1 MKSAKK
7 VTLFSLILL
16 FTFSVGFVTRPLDD
30 YFEISKNLDIFGKLY
45 AELNANYVDETNPTD
60 LMRTGI
66 DAMLKKLDPYTN
78 FISAGE
84 IEDYRVLSTG
94 QYSSI
99 GAKIGKRQD
108 RTLLLELYQNGPAA
122 KAGLRVGDQL
132 IRIDEEEIQQSPL
145 SEVENLLRGENGA
158 NVKVTVLRDGS
169 EAPLVIEVKR
179 DELENAGKDVPYF
192 RMVNEEIGYI
202 QLVGFNQTAGK
213 EVADAAKKLKE
224 ENPDLSGYILD
235 LRGNPGGLLTE
246 AVNVSNV
253 FIPKDEKI
261 VEMRGRTPDSK
272 NTFRTRTKPIDIELP
287 VAVLINSMSASA
299 SEIVSGSIQDLDRG
313 VVVGQRSYGKGL
325 VQNVRP
331 LSYNTQLKITIA
343 KYYTPSGRCIQAIDY
358 SSRNDDGSV
367 GRIADSLKNA
377 FKTRNGRT
385 VYDGGGVEPD
395 ILVAKPDY
403 QAVTQALIDQGV
415 LFDFVT
421 QYAASHDSLEGPRSF
436 IVDDALYN
444 EFVTYVKSRDF
455 GFETGTEKQ
464 MEALEAVMANEQY
477 KDDLSKQYGELVAQ
491 LEAQKGQDVV
501 KHRKEIATLIKKELV
516 GRYYFEEGI
525 LEASFDDDPDIIA
538 ALEILGDSERYNKVL
553 GN

>member
-1 MKSAKK
+1 MKFAKK
-7 VTLFSLILL
+7 ISLFSLILL

-122 KAGLRVGDQL
+122 QAGLRVGDQL

-213 EVADAAKKLKE
+213 EVADAAKQLKE
-224 ENPDLSGYILD
+224 ENPSLSGYILD

-272 NTFRTRTKPIDIELP
+272 NTFRTRTKPIDTELP

-358 SSRNDDGSV
+358 SSRNNDGSV

-395 ILVAKPDY
+395 IPVAKPDY
-403 QAVTQALIDQGV
+403 QAVTQALVDQGI

-421 QYAASHDSLEGPRSF
+421 QYASSHDTLTSPRSF
-436 IVDDALYN
+436 EVDDALYD

-464 MEALEAVMANEQY
+464 LEALEAVMATEQY

-516 GRYYFEEGI
+516 GRYFFEEGI

-538 ALEILGDSERYNKVL
+538 ALEILADSDRYDKVL
-553 GN
+553 GK

>member
-7 VTLFSLILL
+7 ITLFSLILL
-16 FTFSVGFVTRPLDD
+16 FIFSVGFVTRPLDD

-192 RMVNEEIGYI
+192 RMVNDEIGYI

-224 ENPDLSGYILD
+224 ENPALSGYILD

-272 NTFRTRTKPIDIELP
+272 NTFRTRTKPIDTELP

-421 QYAASHDSLEGPRSF
+421 QYAASHDTLEAPRSF
-436 IVDDALYN
+436 IVDDALYT
-444 EFVTYVKSRDF
+444 EFVSYVNSRDF

-464 MEALEAVMANEQY
+464 LEALEKVMANEQY

-491 LEAQKGQDVV
+491 LEAQKEQDVV

-538 ALEILGDSERYNKVL
+538 ALEILEDSERYNKVL
-553 GN
+553 GK